1 MTSPTTDTLWAMTH
15 GARADLAADLRVLSD
30 DQWRTTSLCP
40 QWDVEHV
47 VAHLTAAASVGR
59 LRWIRS
65 IVAAGFRP
73 AVHNDRRLREHLGA
87 SPTETLARFEEVG
100 GSTLAPTGDIAAFLG
115 EVLVHGQ
122 DIRVPLGIDHE
133 PDLLALTAVA
143 EFFSSRD
150 FAVPSRSTV
159 RGLAL
164 RATDGTFGSGTGA
177 VVTGPTLALVMT
189 MAGRTAYLDR
199 LEGPGAA
206 VLRERLDA
214 GPQI

>member
-1 MTSPTTDTLWAMTH
+1 MTSPTTDTLWTMTH
-15 GARADLAADLRVLSD
+15 GARADLVADLSVLSD
-30 DQWRTTSLCP
+30 DQWRETSLCP

-59 LRWIRS
+59 VRWIRS

-87 SPTETLARFEEVG
+87 SPVETLARFEEVV
-100 GSTLAPTGDIAAFLG
+100 GSTIAPTGDIAAFLG

-164 RATDGTFGSGTGA
+164 RATDGDFESGAGA

-189 MAGRTAYLDR
+189 MSGRTAYLDR
-199 LEGPGAA
+199 LDGPGVAI
-206 VLRERLDA
+206 LRERLDA